1 MENSFNENR
10 YKADMSGGLFD
21 VLIAENELKNDA
33 ALARFLKVQPPII
46 SKIRHGRARITAE
59 LLIHFYDRL
68 RDNGAPWG
76 FDRLRAAVPTITAS
90 EAEASTTPTAA

>member
-1 MENSFNENR
+1 MNENR

-46 SKIRHGRARITAE
+46 SKIRHGRSRITAE

-68 RDNGAPWG
+68 RDNGAAWG
-76 FDRLRAAVPTITAS
+76 FDRLRAAVPPVTAS
-90 EAEASTTPTAA
+90 DQASTASQAPA